1 MTILQ
6 QIERELDDY
15 LHGTVTIS
23 DGVQFSQYKLVKR
36 IALYANKIYP
46 KGKLTKRG
54 EYKYWFDIIQPRID
68 SEVKNIDFDTKD
80 ITLVS
85 DRKIDQVPLLIA
97 NARIKGYLK
106 ETGQAEQ
113 LNSAIEEGSGW
124 GNVVFKKIK
133 GSYERADLKNFFVIN
148 QTAECLDDSP
158 VIERQEMTAADVR
171 AKARVW
177 DNVNDVLQSFWYEKR
192 NPTATSSQNE
202 STLRIYNIFERNGEV
217 SEKALFEAQGKQG
230 GDENKFLLAKIIVA
244 CKSNDGSGAKK
255 VLYAQPLSGKMCDIY
270 KEYHRGRYAGRWLR
284 EGLYEILMDC
294 QTRGNEIGNQLARG
308 LEWASK
314 TFFYTKD
321 RLIVQN
327 ILTDINNGD
336 MIKAEM
342 IAQVPVRM
350 EGFDQL
356 VADWNRIVQIANDLA
371 NSREIVMGATMPSGT
386 SFRMGAML
394 NANANKLFEFIR
406 EKLAIT
412 FTDVFHDWILPE
424 LLKDLKAKDI
434 MKITGDPSLMDRFYD
449 VLANTWYIDN
459 LPSLPPHGPDAQQFL
474 IEQEKERLQQRGDL
488 FIQLSQ
494 EIWADFEPSVSVNI
508 TGENVNLEGDLE
520 TLSTFIALE
529 QDPVRRTALIEMAMD
544 KKGIDVGSLPKS
556 LPQQL
561 MPPATNGPAASPS
574 PTSPAP
580 QNVPSPQP
588 TNKQIVATGKR

>member
-6 QIERELDDY
+6 QIERELNDY

-36 IALYANKIYP
+36 IALYANKVYP

-97 NARIKGYLK
+97 NARVKGYLK

-113 LNSAIEEGSGW
+113 FNSAIEEGSGW
-124 GNVVFKKIK
+124 GNGVFKKVQR
-133 GSYERADLKNFFVIN
+133 GYERSDLKNFFVIN

-158 VIERQEMTAADVR
+158 VIERHEMTASDLR
-171 AKARVW
+171 AKSGVW
-177 DNVNDVLQSFWYEKR
+177 DNIDDVLASLWYEKR
-192 NPTATSSQNE
+192 NPTATSSQND
-202 STLRIYNIFERNGEV
+202 STIRIYNIFERNGEV
-217 SEKALFEAQGKQG
+217 SEKALFEAQGKDG
-230 GDENKFLLAKIIVA
+230 GSEDTFLLAKIIVA

-255 VLYAQPLSGKMCDIY
+255 VLFAQPLSKMPY
-270 KEYHRGRYAGRWLR
+270 KEYHRGRYAGRWWR
-284 EGLYEILMDC
+284 EGLYEILMDV

-308 LEWASK
+308 LEFASK
-314 TFFYTKD
+314 TIFYSKD
-321 RLIVQN
+321 RLVVQN
-327 ILTDINNGD
+327 VLTDMNNGD
-336 MIKAEM
+336 IIKADQL
-342 IAQVPVRM
+342 AHVPVRM

-356 VADWNRIVQIANDLA
+356 VADWNRIIQIANDLA

-394 NANANKLFEFIR
+394 NANANKLFEFLR

-412 FTDVFHDWILPE
+412 VTQVFQDWLLPE

-434 MKITGDPSLMDRFYD
+434 MRITGDPSLMDRFYD
-449 VLANTWYIDN
+449 VLANTWYINN
-459 LPSLPPHGPDAQQFL
+459 LPSFPPHGPDVQQVL
-474 IEQEKERLQQRGDL
+474 IEQEKQRLQTRGDL
-488 FIQLSQ
+488 FIQLSK
-494 EIWADFEPSVSVNI
+494 EIWADFVPSVSVNI
-508 TGENVNLEGDLE
+508 TGENVNLAGDLE

-529 QDPVRRTALIEMAMD
+529 QDPIRRTALIEMAMD
-544 KKGIDVGSLPKS
+544 KKGIDVGGLPKS
-556 LPQQL
+556 APQQL
-561 MPPATNGPAASPS
+561 MPGPDTIPQGAPAASAAPS
-574 PTSPAP
+574 NAPPPPAP
-580 QNVPSPQP
+580 
-588 TNKQIVATGKR
+588 KQLVAAPAKR